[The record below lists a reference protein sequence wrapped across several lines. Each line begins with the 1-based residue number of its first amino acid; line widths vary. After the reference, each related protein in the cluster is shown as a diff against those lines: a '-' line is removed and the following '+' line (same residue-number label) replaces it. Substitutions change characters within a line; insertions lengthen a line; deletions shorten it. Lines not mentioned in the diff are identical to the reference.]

1 MNLKSGCPVTECE
14 FAVEQGGLK
23 YPVKILM
30 LSNFEK
36 AFWPNFEAEGQVH
49 LWEHLDESTYPNANA
64 SFRNL
69 KQFVI
74 IAVLY

>member
-36 AFWPNFEAEGQVH
+36 AF
-49 LWEHLDESTYPNANA
+49 
-64 SFRNL
+64 
-69 KQFVI
+69 
-74 IAVLY
+74 